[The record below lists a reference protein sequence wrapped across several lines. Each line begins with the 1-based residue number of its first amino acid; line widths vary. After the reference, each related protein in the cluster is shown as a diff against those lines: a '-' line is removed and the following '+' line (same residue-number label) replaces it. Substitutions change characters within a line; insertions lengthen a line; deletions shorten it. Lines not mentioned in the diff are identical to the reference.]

1 MLPRV
6 LKNFTAY
13 IDGRGYIGRVE
24 SCQLPELAVK
34 ADEFRGGG
42 MDGPVELEMGI
53 NKLDASIVLAE
64 YDPNV
69 IKLWGLFSADTA
81 VVLRGAIQRQ
91 GEDAVPVVVRLQ
103 GGVKQIT
110 RAEWKSG
117 QNSPMTVAVNCNR
130 YSETIGSETLVD
142 IDLLNFV
149 RIVGGVDQLA
159 TQRAALG
166 V

>member
-24 SCQLPELAVK
+24 SCQLPELAVAG
-34 ADEFRGGG
+34 ADFRGGG
-42 MDGPVELEMGI
+42 MDAAVELDMGM

-64 YDPNV
+64 YDPEV
-69 IKLWGLFSADTA
+69 IKLFGLFTADTP

-91 GEDAVPVVVRLQ
+91 GEAAVPVVVRLQ
-103 GGVKQIT
+103 GGVKQLG
-110 RAEWKSG
+110 RGQWQAG
-117 QNSPMTVAVNCNR
+117 QNSQMTVAVNCNR
-130 YSETIGSETLVD
+130 YSEVIDGETVVD
-142 IDLLNFV
+142 IDVLNMTRV
-149 RIVGGVDQLA
+149 IGGIDQLA
-159 TQRAALG
+159 EQRAALG